1 MVDIHCHILPGLDDG
16 ARTGDESAAMM
27 ALAASHGTTDLVATP
42 HADTQ
47 YSYEPE
53 VVEVA
58 LARARESA
66 PDGLKLHRGCDFHLM
81 HDNVQDALLHPARYT
96 INGGRYLL
104 VEFSDLVIFENT
116 GDIFDRLEAA
126 GLVMIVTHPE
136 RNPLLR
142 QRIELIEQWV
152 AAGRLMQVTA
162 GSLIGLWGRKA
173 SEFSRLLLD
182 RQLAHFVASDGHDT
196 RGRQPRLDEA
206 HAWLR
211 RHKSQELADLLT
223 TTHPKAVID
232 NLPLDLNSFHA
243 LRPRGRSWFGRLF
256 GGRKAPPEPAES

>member
-1 MVDIHCHILPGLDDG
+1 MIDIHCHFLPGIDDG
-16 ARTGDESAAMM
+16 AKTEEESAGMM
-27 ALAASHGTTDLVATP
+27 ELAASRGTTDLVATP

-47 YSYEPE
+47 YRYDPE
-53 VVEVA
+53 VVEAA
-58 LARARESA
+58 LARARDSM
-66 PDGLKLHRGCDFHLM
+66 PDGLRLYRGCDFHIM

-96 INGGRYLL
+96 VNGGRYLL

-116 GDIFDRLEAA
+116 GDIFNRLEAA
-126 GLVMIVTHPE
+126 GMVMIVTHPE

-152 AAGRLMQVTA
+152 TAGRLMQITA
-162 GSLIGLWGRKA
+162 GSLLGLWGRKA
-173 SEFSRLLLD
+173 SDFSRLLLD

-211 RHKSQELADLLT
+211 RHRSQELARLLT
-223 TTHPKAVID
+223 ITHPKAVID
-232 NLPLDLNSFHA
+232 NLPIDLKPFQA
-243 LRPRGRSWFGRLF
+243 VRGKGRSWLGHLF
-256 GGRKAPPEPAES
+256 GDRKSPSEPSES